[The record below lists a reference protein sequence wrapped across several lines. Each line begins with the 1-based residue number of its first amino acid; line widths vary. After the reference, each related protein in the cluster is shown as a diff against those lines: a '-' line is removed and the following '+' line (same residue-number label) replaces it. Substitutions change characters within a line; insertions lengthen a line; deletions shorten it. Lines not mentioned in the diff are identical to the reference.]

1 MAGGRGAFLL
11 APGILNPN
19 LRLGRKA
26 QVLPQSCLPPWK
38 QARRPWEPLHLH
50 SRQLHPPGPQAG
62 PPGAAGERLAP
73 PIPQGLPGAWRE
85 GDPPAACLQGWPAG
99 LAYCPLCKRPSR
111 APAPRENKQGG
122 EQTGCGSSNLS
133 NRHLKAVRPQS
144 GRSLPWQPGGTLR
157 LRPDASR
164 DARTCWDRPAC
175 GLGSARDPGTGRPHP
190 APPSVLSLSSRC
202 PKNTGSAPSRGCL
215 EPPSSVPS
223 CPRTPASAPGFH
235 TSGTEARFM
244 KEGLVRGHTARTGG
258 AGITGPFPG

>member
-1 MAGGRGAFLL
+1 MEAGTPPLGAS
-11 APGILNPN
+11 APPES
-19 LRLGRKA
+19 
-26 QVLPQSCLPPWK
+26 PTSS
-38 QARRPWEPLHLH
+38 
-50 SRQLHPPGPQAG
+50 SRTTGWAT
-62 PPGAAGERLAP
+62 GAAGERLAP
-73 PIPQGLPGAWRE
+73 PIPQGLAGAWRE

-164 DARTCWDRPAC
+164 DARTCRDRPAC
-175 GLGSARDPGTGRPHP
+175 GLGSAGDPGTGRPHP

-235 TSGTEARFM
+235 TSGTEAPFH
-244 KEGLVRGHTARTGG
+244 EGGTGPRAHGQDRGSWDYTQPRE
-258 AGITGPFPG
+258 GPFPG